1 MKDMMVYKG
10 YAGSVHY
17 SDEDGVFYG
26 KVEFIRDL
34 ISYEGTDVESLRDA
48 FKGSV
53 EEYLMLCAKEKR
65 EPEKPFKGSFNV
77 RTGSDLHR
85 KIAIYAKEH
94 HLNLNQVVV
103 EALSNYLP
111 AG

>member
-1 MKDMMVYKG
+1 MKDMMVYNG
-10 YAGSVHY
+10 FAGSVHY

-26 KVEFIRDL
+26 KVEFIKDL
-34 ISYEGTDVESLRDA
+34 ISYEGTDVNSLREA

-53 EEYLMLCAKEKR
+53 EDYLNICAKEKR
-65 EPEKPFKGSFNV
+65 VPEKPFKGSFNV

-94 HLNLNQVVV
+94 RLKLNQVVV

-111 AG
+111 V